1 MRHHL
6 GTKIRRPKM
15 VLVLFLFFTLEGL
28 ETLIGMIG
36 TVVRIGLQLAAYF
49 KKSGGRRKKSR
60 HRRKQIK

>member
-1 MRHHL
+1 
-6 GTKIRRPKM
+6 M